1 MPDVK
6 GKKFPYTT
14 KGRLAAA
21 EHAKKEKKKK
31 KKGNPHKRKR
41 SA

>member
-1 MPDVK
+1 VPDVK

-21 EHAKKEKKKK
+21 EYAKKKK
-31 KKGNPHKRKR
+31 KKGKSPKRKR